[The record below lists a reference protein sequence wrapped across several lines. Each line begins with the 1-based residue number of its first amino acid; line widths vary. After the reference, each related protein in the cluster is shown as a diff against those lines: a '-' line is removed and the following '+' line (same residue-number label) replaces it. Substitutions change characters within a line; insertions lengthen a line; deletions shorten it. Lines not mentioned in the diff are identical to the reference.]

1 MNSIPSLTRKLIRV
15 LQVTALVASALIL
28 LFVVVLLIAES
39 RWNRP
44 VEKPD
49 EHSAFLYASTG
60 TELMPKVVFDV
71 LPDMFPDHF
80 QPAGPAAGD
89 WITQFGF
96 IRGRP
101 GINEGLPLGF
111 SISYQR
117 PKSGAPSPV
126 ACVGFSCGLCH
137 VSPLTKPDGNTVMVE
152 GMGNA
157 SLDFIAWVDGVR
169 SSILDKRMTPAAIG
183 EACERKFHRKL
194 TAGEKIMVRAW
205 LPGSRRFFENNLPK
219 YDAPFSGRDLR
230 DANLLPNGPAR
241 TQPFRNLIRIVL
253 DRPATSGDHAYCKVP
268 SLYEQKNRHWGQY
281 DGSVG
286 NRLSRSVLAAIATGA
301 TTDNLLEPHIESG
314 VLQAVNYTVNLH
326 GPRYA
331 AFFPDRAAA
340 VNSQQAARGRAVYMR
355 YCVDCHGIRDEQTGA
370 WTMGRLT
377 GEVVPAQTIGTDAER
392 LSFRYYDELPDA
404 IFAFFPKGHPLR
416 PKREDL
422 RPGPKGRVRGYMNA
436 PIESVFAR
444 APFLHNGSILTLAEL
459 INLKPRRDVF
469 YRGANVYDPD
479 DLGLASPP
487 SPTTTVYWRYDTHAR
502 GNSNAGH
509 DYPWPY
515 RGTGWNEPD
524 LMDLL
529 AFLKTQY

>member
-1 MNSIPSLTRKLIRV
+1 MSSIPSLTRKLIRV
-15 LQVTALVASALIL
+15 LQVTALGASALIL

-126 ACVGFSCGLCH
+126 AFVGFSCGLCH
-137 VSPLTKPDGNTVMVE
+137 VSPLTKPD
-152 GMGNA
+152 
-157 SLDFIAWVDGVR
+157 
-169 SSILDKRMTPAAIG
+169 
-183 EACERKFHRKL
+183 
-194 TAGEKIMVRAW
+194 
-205 LPGSRRFFENNLPK
+205 
-219 YDAPFSGRDLR
+219 
-230 DANLLPNGPAR
+230 GPAR

-479 DLGLASPP
+479 DLGLASLPRRRPP
-487 SPTTTVYWRYDTHAR
+487 SL
-502 GNSNAGH
+502 G
-509 DYPWPY
+509 
-515 RGTGWNEPD
+515 
-524 LMDLL
+524 
-529 AFLKTQY
+529 